1 MKKGISW
8 LLALILLIGAA
19 PAASALDEEAECFD
33 FDFRFH
39 LEDREVPL
47 LQQEHQRGYAELLD
61 SLELKGNAAWIDYRD
76 AMDFHIELIPLTDPS
91 ASILIRLFG
100 RSSDVCIDCPLLGPE
115 PYFMGN
121 TDMIMSFGSQFRL
134 VTGLPVSSLA
144 LLNPYITLNYG
155 LKKEI
160 EAWQAVIP
168 PAEDGKRITT
178 KQLEKVCESWEN
190 LMVTD
195 SAFLNWLDGIYALA
209 PDQTLMEQVI
219 LEMPA
224 VMVNAAGGEDL
235 IIVEELGT
243 LRCLNAAGETV
254 FIERTEGQEQSFE
267 FCPPDTGTTYTPYFF
282 YRHGTVGDTQY
293 FTLKVSLERNGDTGE
308 DLPETMLRFS
318 LEAEEIPLTF
328 PADAFMAVRVR
339 SGGYALPEADYTIRI
354 DTTELGQVKMRVLEP
369 AEGSE
374 AGTETGEMR
383 PVLTCTGTV
392 TRTVYPDWLQY
403 EYSELSAYPRLLIAS
418 YRSVEELMRVISP
431 NLLKQGLDFLYAL
444 PMRACQSIMDDLEG
458 YGLMETLLSGLR

>member
-8 LLALILLIGAA
+8 LLALILLLAAA

-91 ASILIRLFG
+91 ASIPIRLFG

-115 PYFMGN
+115 PYFVGN

-168 PAEDGKRITT
+168 PAEDGMRITT
-178 KQLEKVCESWEN
+178 AQLEKVCRTWDD

-195 SAFLNWLDGIYALA
+195 SACLNWLDGIYALA
-209 PDQTLMEQVI
+209 PDQTLVEQAMG
-219 LEMPA
+219 EMPA
-224 VMVNAAGGEDL
+224 AMVNAAGGEDL
-235 IIVEELGT
+235 IIVEEEGT
-243 LRCLNAAGETV
+243 LRCLNAAGETI
-254 FIERTEGQEQSFE
+254 FIERNEEQEQSFE
-267 FCPPDTGTTYTPYFF
+267 FCPPDTGTTYIPHFLYHWETD
-282 YRHGTVGDTQY
+282 GNTQRLA
-293 FTLKVSLERNGDTGE
+293 LKLNWDGKPGGE
-308 DLPETMLRFS
+308 NDLPESMLR
-318 LEAEEIPLTF
+318 LNLTAEGIPVTF
-328 PADAFMAVRVR
+328 PADAEMVIRVR
-339 SGGYALPEADYTIRI
+339 SEGYTLPAAEYTLKI
-354 DTTELGQVKMRVLEP
+354 DTTEAGSVKMTVMEP
-369 AEGSE
+369 KEDS
-374 AGTETGEMR
+374 ETGEMR

>member
-1 MKKGISW
+1 MKKGIAW
-8 LLALILLIGAA
+8 LLALTLLICAA

-39 LEDREVPL
+39 LEEREVPL
-47 LQQEHQRGYAELLD
+47 LQREHQRGYAELLE

-76 AMDFHIELIPLTDPS
+76 AMDFHIELIPLTDPA
-91 ASILIRLFG
+91 ASIPIRLFG

-134 VTGLPVSSLA
+134 VTGLPVSSIA

-155 LKKEI
+155 LKNEI

-168 PAEDGKRITT
+168 PAEDGGRITT
-178 KQLEKVCESWEN
+178 AQLEKVCRTWDD

-209 PDQTLMEQVI
+209 PDQTLVEQAVG
-219 LEMPA
+219 EMPEA
-224 VMVNAAGGEDL
+224 MVNAAGGEDL
-235 IIVEELGT
+235 IIVEEEGA
-243 LRCLNAAGETV
+243 LRCLNAAGETI
-254 FIERTEGQEQSFE
+254 FIERAEEQEQSLE
-267 FCPPDTGTTYTPYFF
+267 VCPPDTGTTYTPYFF
-282 YRHGTVGDTQY
+282 YHWETDGNTQRL
-293 FTLKVSLERNGDTGE
+293 TLKLNWDGKPGGE
-308 DLPETMLRFS
+308 SDLPESMLQVS
-318 LEAEEIPLTF
+318 LDAEGIPVTF
-328 PADAFMAVRVR
+328 PADAAMKIRVR
-339 SGGYALPEADYTIRI
+339 SGGYAMPAAEYTLQIE
-354 DTTELGQVKMRVLEP
+354 TTEAGSVKLTVLEP
-369 AEGSE
+369 A
-374 AGTETGEMR
+374 ADTETGEMQ
-383 PVLTCTGTV
+383 PVMTCTGTV
-392 TRTVYPDWLQY
+392 IRTVYPDWLQY
-403 EYSELSAYPRLLIAS
+403 EYSELSMYPRLLIAS